1 MKVAT
6 AKEVLVAA
14 KWLLDH
20 YGWTRL
26 TMWRTPKGEEIG
38 QAIFITDGT
47 RKLGS
52 CCLLG
57 ALSLV
62 ECTPQ
67 AKSEAHLAIL
77 NAIYAP
83 YISFWNDDPDRTK
96 QDVIVLLDKLINEA

>member
-1 MKVAT
+1 MKAT
-6 AKEVLVAA
+6 TVKEVLVAA

-62 ECTPQ
+62 ECTLQ
-67 AKSEAHLAIL
+67 AKAEAHLAIK

-83 YISFWNDDPDRTK
+83 YISTWNDSPGRTK
-96 QDVIVLLDKLINEA
+96 QDVIALLDKLIEKV